1 MKHRRPARSFL
12 REQPGTPVPPYCLR
26 QQGPTPRTFAGET
39 PRRPASRPLYKLRLF
54 GASYG
59 RHELE
64 HQPGTAAAPENSCTR
79 CSPPLGREP
88 DPLLPGDPAAPG
100 TQVPPQIE
108 TPGQTPHPDTNSAP
122 QGVPMTNGTPA
133 ACYQKNAREFLA
145 GDVQTSVMA
154 HYAPGLFSTDQHTH
168 SCHPAPE
175 EDASQVLSLVD
186 WREDA
191 PYG

>member
-1 MKHRRPARSFL
+1 MAEILKDRS
-12 REQPGTPVPPYCLR
+12 
-26 QQGPTPRTFAGET
+26 
-39 PRRPASRPLYKLRLF
+39 
-54 GASYG
+54 
-59 RHELE
+59 EL
-64 HQPGTAAAPENSCTR
+64 
-79 CSPPLGREP
+79 
-88 DPLLPGDPAAPG
+88 
-100 TQVPPQIE
+100 
-108 TPGQTPHPDTNSAP
+108 AP

-168 SCHPAPE
+168 SCHPAPD
-175 EDASQVLSLVD
+175 EDTSQVLSLVD

>member
-1 MKHRRPARSFL
+1 MSL
-12 REQPGTPVPPYCLR
+12 TP
-26 QQGPTPRTFAGET
+26 FI
-39 PRRPASRPLYKLRLF
+39 
-54 GASYG
+54 

-79 CSPPLGREP
+79 CSPPLGKEP
-88 DPLLPGDPAAPG
+88 DILLPGDPAAPG

-154 HYAPGLFSTDQHTH
+154 HYAPAQRF
-168 SCHPAPE
+168 
-175 EDASQVLSLVD
+175 LSVNNFFKIFQIIFALPVEICV
-186 WREDA
+186 RF
-191 PYG
+191 PYYGSKQR

>member
-1 MKHRRPARSFL
+1 MSL
-12 REQPGTPVPPYCLR
+12 TP
-26 QQGPTPRTFAGET
+26 FI
-39 PRRPASRPLYKLRLF
+39 
-54 GASYG
+54 

-64 HQPGTAAAPENSCTR
+64 HQPGIAAAPENSCTR
-79 CSPPLGREP
+79 CSPPLGKEP
-88 DPLLPGDPAAPG
+88 EPVQMPGDPAAPG
-100 TQVPPQIE
+100 TQVPPQVEQPGRTPHPGPDSAPCTQVPPQIE

-145 GDVQTSVMA
+145 GDVQTSGMA

-168 SCHPAPE
+168 SCHPAPD